1 MNTQNTQ
8 NTQNQS
14 VMKKK
19 AKFTKQELSDQSYI
33 MGTALLECAI
43 SLNISYNDIYIYQQQ
58 YKSGNTVQGVWYL
71 VGPEKNEKGIPT
83 NILFKKDFR

>member
-1 MNTQNTQ
+1 MSTQNTQ
-8 NTQNQS
+8 NTQSQS
-14 VMKKK
+14 VMKNKS
-19 AKFTKQELSDQSYI
+19 KFTKQELSDQEFI

-43 SLNISYNDIYIYQQQ
+43 SLGLNPNDIYLYQQE
-58 YKSGNTVQGVWYL
+58 YKSGNTVEGVWYL